1 MLLPSQIEAKPPD
14 DRFAFL
20 HIDLNSFFASVE
32 QQLHPEYRGKPTAVV
47 GTMADTGTI
56 IAASYEC
63 KALGVKTLTKVGEAR
78 ARIPDIIFVNG
89 SHSVYAK
96 YSHDIAA
103 AIERVCPVA
112 HTPSIDEMVCQLMGR
127 EGEPPRARQ
136 IALAIKQAIRD
147 DVGETLRC
155 SIGMAPNRYLA
166 KIASDMQK
174 PDGLIGLLPS
184 QLPRAIAHLELRD
197 LPGVGARTEE
207 RLHKKGIRSMPDLL
221 ALDRPA
227 MHKLW
232 DSVWGD
238 RLYHWLRGHATGDD
252 GAPVPNETQKSLGH
266 SHVLGPTH
274 RSAEGAWAVAH
285 KLLHKAAM
293 RLRMEHFHAGTI
305 AVTIKYSLT
314 REQANSIHLSSRP
327 EHTTQ
332 NLSSRPEYAAQ
343 NLSSPPEYA
352 AQHPSSR
359 PERANQN
366 LLSRPEHGA
375 QNLSSRP
382 ERGAQHLSS
391 RPERGARSG
400 ETPVFA
406 PANRKA
412 KVKKHT
418 SGITETAWSMEAR
431 FRPCQDTLSLLEI
444 LRGVWSQQPSGP
456 EHTRP
461 FFVGITMRNLIPESE
476 LPQTLF
482 DEPGHR
488 KELAE
493 TMDKLNLRF
502 GHTAVHFA
510 GMLPAR
516 DSAPT
521 RIAFTQIPVQ
531 YGVEYM

>member
-1 MLLPSQIEAKPPD
+1 MPTHDHAASASTLTGAE
-14 DRFAFL
+14 DRFGFL

-63 KALGVKTLTKVGEAR
+63 KARGVKTGTKVGEAK
-78 ARIPDIIFVNG
+78 ALIPEIIFVNG

-103 AIERVCPVA
+103 AVERVCPVA

-127 EGEPPRARQ
+127 EGEPPRARA
-136 IALAIKQAIRD
+136 IALAIKQAIKA

-197 LPGVGARTEE
+197 LPGVGARTEA
-207 RLHKKGIRSMPDLL
+207 RLNSKGIRTMPELL
-221 ALDRPA
+221 ALDREG
-227 MHKLW
+227 MHRLW

-252 GAPVPNETQKSLGH
+252 GAPVPSDLQKSLGH
-266 SHVLGPTH
+266 SHVLGPRH
-274 RSAEGAWAVAH
+274 RSQEGAWAVAH
-285 KLLHKAAM
+285 KLIHKASM
-293 RLRMEHFHAGTI
+293 RLRMEKFHAATL

-314 REQANSIHLSSRP
+314 RAEAQAAR
-327 EHTTQ
+327 E
-332 NLSSRPEYAAQ
+332 AA
-343 NLSSPPEYA
+343 A
-352 AQHPSSR
+352 
-359 PERANQN
+359 
-366 LLSRPEHGA
+366 G
-375 QNLSSRP
+375 
-382 ERGAQHLSS
+382 
-391 RPERGARSG
+391 
-400 ETPVFA
+400 
-406 PANRKA
+406 

-418 SGITETAWSMEAR
+418 SGITQTAWGMEAR
-431 FRPCQDTLSLLEI
+431 FRPAQDTLTLLEA
-444 LRGVWSQQPSGP
+444 LRGIWALRPSGP
-456 EHTRP
+456 EHQRP
-461 FFVGITMRNLIPESE
+461 FFVGVTLRNL
-476 LPQTLF
+476 LPDDEVPQMLF
-482 DEPGHR
+482 QEPGHR
-488 KELAE
+488 TELAA
-493 TMDKLNLRF
+493 TMDRINLKF
-502 GHTAVHFA
+502 GHTTVHFA

-516 DSAPT
+516 DTAPT